1 MKNYT
6 KIYIFW
12 KIVVDVLYT
21 FNADYSLTFY
31 LVEQKQPD
39 SVMSYFYKRQGNSKF
54 LIFSTDQ
61 RNS

>member
-54 LIFSTDQ
+54 
-61 RNS
+61 